1 MITPL
6 AADRHAVILLLEPDP
21 TVARREQLPLE
32 RAGYAVATAATAAEG
47 LERLAAGGIDLVVL
61 AEHLDSRLT
70 GLDFFRQIKAA
81 GHDLP
86 AVLITPLDH
95 EHLPVEALR
104 AGVRDLVPRTPNY
117 LDHLELIVSRVIRQ
131 LGMERALEE
140 SRSLARESE
149 ARRRELEHEIAH
161 RKRVEQALRDAEENL
176 RLMVESIKDF
186 AIFTVD
192 PDGHVVSWN
201 SGAEQLFGYS
211 EADII
216 GQKLGLLFPPEDRA
230 AGVPEQETAAA
241 AAKGR
246 ATDERWHIRRDGSRF
261 FASGVLAPIFDE
273 DRKLRGFTKIAR
285 DITRRKEAE
294 EAVREAAVRL
304 RAIVDTA
311 ADGII
316 TIDEH
321 GSVESMNLAAER
333 IFGFARDEVVGSN
346 ISMLMPEPYHSE
358 HGQYLSAYMTTGQKR
373 MIGSVR
379 EVMGGRKD
387 GSTFPMEL
395 AVSETLLGTRRIFT
409 GIVRDMTEFKKSL
422 AERNRLV
429 AELGAERALLNSLLD
444 KAPVGLGFFDS
455 ELHFLRKNP
464 AFAEMTG
471 LAAGDQ
477 QGLTLH
483 AALPALASDFCDAL
497 RTVLAT
503 GQSIINQEIAFETA
517 GKSGAARYW
526 LCSFYPVKTA
536 DGTILG
542 VGSVIANI
550 DDRKAMEEA
559 LKDADQR
566 KDHFLAMLAHELRN
580 PLAPISNA
588 VQIMRIEGPGG
599 PNLEWSI
606 DVIAEQIKHMTR
618 IVDDL
623 LDVSRITRGTVD
635 LRKEQI
641 ELLRVVE
648 LAVQASQPL
657 LEDYKHALEL
667 ALPPHSVL
675 LEVDP
680 GRLAQV
686 LSNLLNNAAK
696 YTPEGGRIKLSA
708 ALAGSELLIKVADN
722 GIGIAQELL
731 PKLFDMFV
739 QADQTLS
746 RSRGGLGIGLTVVRS
761 LVEMHDGS
769 VTVRSDGPG
778 KGSEFT
784 IRIPVSQSSLTSA
797 EKTKAS
803 PQEPTRPLPRRRIL
817 VVDDNL
823 RNAASLTKLLIAL
836 GQEVHTAHDGV
847 EALEMA
853 RARHPDVILL
863 DIGLPSMDGYE
874 VARFCREDP
883 ALRTVIL
890 VAMTGYGKADDRRRS
905 RAVGF
910 NAHLVKPVSLED
922 LQLLLEHTA
931 MNSPP

>member
-6 AADRHAVILLLEPDP
+6 AADRQAVILLLEPDRA
-21 TVARREQLPLE
+21 VARLEQLPLE
-32 RAGYAVATAATAAEG
+32 RAGYVVATAATASAG

-61 AEHLDSRLT
+61 SEHLDSGVT
-70 GLDFFRQIKAA
+70 GLDFFRQIRAA

-86 AVLITPLDH
+86 AVLITGAED

-104 AGVRDLVPRTPNY
+104 AGVRDLVPRTHCFP
-117 LDHLELIVSRVIRQ
+117 DHLELIVSRVIRQ
-131 LGMERALEE
+131 LSMERALEE

-149 ARRRELEHEIAH
+149 TRHRELEHEIAH
-161 RKRVEQALRDAEENL
+161 RKRVEQALRDAEERL

-192 PDGHVVSWN
+192 PDGYVVSWN

-216 GQKLGLLFPPEDRA
+216 GQKLAVLFPPEDRA
-230 AGVPEQETAAA
+230 AGMPEQEIAAA

-246 ATDERWHIRRDGSRF
+246 ATDERWHIRKDGSRF
-261 FASGVLAPIFDE
+261 FASGVLAPIFDD
-273 DRKLRGFTKIAR
+273 DRELRGFTKIAR

-333 IFGFARDEVVGSN
+333 IFGFSRDEVVGSN
-346 ISMLMPEPYHSE
+346 ISILMPEPFRSD
-358 HGQYLSAYMTTGQKR
+358 HGRYLTTYLTTGQKR
-373 MIGSVR
+373 IIGSVR
-379 EVMGGRKD
+379 EVIGLRKD

-429 AELGAERALLNSLLD
+429 AELGAERAALL
-444 KAPVGLGFFDS
+444 
-455 ELHFLRKNP
+455 
-464 AFAEMTG
+464 
-471 LAAGDQ
+471 
-477 QGLTLH
+477 
-483 AALPALASDFCDAL
+483 
-497 RTVLAT
+497 
-503 GQSIINQEIAFETA
+503 
-517 GKSGAARYW
+517 
-526 LCSFYPVKTA
+526 
-536 DGTILG
+536 
-542 VGSVIANI
+542 
-550 DDRKAMEEA
+550 
-559 LKDADQR
+559 DADQR

-606 DVIAEQIKHMTR
+606 DVISEQIKHMTR

-635 LRKEQI
+635 LRKEPI
-641 ELLRVVE
+641 ELRRVVE

-657 LEDYKHALEL
+657 LEDYKHELQL
-667 ALPPHSVL
+667 ALPPEPVVL
-675 LEVDP
+675 DVDP
-680 GRLAQV
+680 ARLAQV

-696 YTPEGGRIKLSA
+696 FTPEGGRIKLSA
-708 ALAGSELLIKVADN
+708 ALDGSDLLIKVADN
-722 GIGIAQELL
+722 GIGIAPELL
-731 PKLFDMFV
+731 PKLFDLFV

-761 LVEMHDGS
+761 LVEMHRGS
-769 VTVRSDGPG
+769 VTVRSEGLG

-784 IRIPVSQSSLTSA
+784 IRIPVSESSLTSG
-797 EKTKAS
+797 KNTKALAHD
-803 PQEPTRPLPRRRIL
+803 PTRPLPRRSIL

-823 RNAASLTKLLIAL
+823 RNAASLAKLLIAL
-836 GQEVHTAHDGV
+836 GQDVHTAHDGL

-853 RARHPDVILL
+853 RVHRPSVILL

-874 VARFCREDP
+874 VARFCRQDP
-883 ALRTVIL
+883 ALCTVIL

-905 RAVGF
+905 QAVGF

-922 LQLLLEHTA
+922 LQLLLEHTTV
-931 MNSPP
+931 SSSS

>member
-6 AADRHAVILLLEPDP
+6 AADRNAVILLIEPDP
-21 TVARREQLPLE
+21 AVARLEQLPLE
-32 RAGYAVATAATAAEG
+32 RAGYAVATAATAAEA
-47 LERLAAGGIDLVVL
+47 LERLAAGGFDLVVL
-61 AEHLDSRLT
+61 GEQLDSGLT
-70 GLDFFRQIKAA
+70 SLDFFRQLKAA

-86 AVLITPLDH
+86 AVLITPLDD
-95 EHLPVEALR
+95 EHLPVDALR

-131 LGMERALEE
+131 LGMEHALEE
-140 SRSLARESE
+140 YRSLARESE
-149 ARRRELEHEIAH
+149 VRRRELEHEIAH

-216 GQKLGLLFPPEDRA
+216 GQKLAVLFPPEDRA

-246 ATDERWHIRRDGSRF
+246 ATDERWHIRQDGSRF

-273 DRKLRGFTKIAR
+273 DKKLRGFTKIAH

-346 ISMLMPEPYHSE
+346 ISMLMPEPFCSE
-358 HGQYLSAYMTTGQKR
+358 HGQYLTAYLTTGQKR
-373 MIGSVR
+373 MIGSLR
-379 EVMGGRKD
+379 EVTGGRKD

-503 GQSIINQEIAFETA
+503 GESIINQEIAFETA

-526 LCSFYPVKTA
+526 LCSFYPVKTP

-657 LEDYKHALEL
+657 LEDYKHEFQL

-722 GIGIAQELL
+722 GIGIAPELL

-761 LVEMHDGS
+761 LVEMHDGT

-784 IRIPVSQSSLTSA
+784 IRIPVSESSLS
-797 EKTKAS
+797 S
-803 PQEPTRPLPRRRIL
+803 PERSKEHAQAPTRPLPRRRIL

-836 GQEVHTAHDGV
+836 GQEVHTAHDGL

-853 RARHPDVILL
+853 RAAIPTSSSSISASPAWTATKSPASAAKILHFKQ
-863 DIGLPSMDGYE
+863 SYW
-874 VARFCREDP
+874 
-883 ALRTVIL
+883 
-890 VAMTGYGKADDRRRS
+890 
-905 RAVGF
+905 
-910 NAHLVKPVSLED
+910 
-922 LQLLLEHTA
+922 LQ
-931 MNSPP
+931 